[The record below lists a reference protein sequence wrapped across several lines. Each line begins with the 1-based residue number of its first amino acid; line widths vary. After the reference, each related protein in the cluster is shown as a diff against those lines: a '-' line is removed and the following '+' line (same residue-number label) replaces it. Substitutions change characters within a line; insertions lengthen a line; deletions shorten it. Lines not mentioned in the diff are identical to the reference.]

1 MEFRVLK
8 YSLLLALGSLLFSCT
23 KEVKIDI
30 PGFEEQ
36 LVVDGRIEI
45 GIPPLVLLSKT
56 KDIYSPT
63 DLNSYLSGFISG
75 ATVTVSDGTN
85 TYTLTEVCSDNLPPG
100 SEELAAQLFGIPAEQ
115 LANYHICA
123 YTSFNPA
130 TFGEVGKTY
139 TLKVTYEGKSYEGST
154 SLLTPVAFDSTYWKP
169 EGGLDNYGFSWATL
183 SDPGSEY
190 NAYYWEVKRI
200 NLDSAGNERDGSF
213 LRTFNPVFDDEFF
226 NGTTFDFAYENPMS
240 FNDEGLA
247 DQYRGYYQRGDTVV
261 IKFSRIDKTVYEYME
276 KKFIQIGNGGSPF
289 AVPANIPSNMSGGAI
304 GVWAGYSPYYDTLV
318 CE

>member
-8 YSLLLALGSLLFSCT
+8 YSLFLALFAMFYSCT

-36 LVVDGRIEI
+36 LVVDGRIET
-45 GIPPLVLLSKT
+45 GLPPIVLLSNT

-63 DLNSYLSGFISG
+63 DLSSYLSSFISG
-75 ATVTVSDGTN
+75 AIVTVSDGTN

-100 SEELAAQLFGIPAEQ
+100 SEELAANLFGIPAEE
-115 LANYHICA
+115 LANFHICA
-123 YTSFNPA
+123 YTSFDPN

-139 TLKVTYEGKSYEGST
+139 TLRIEYEGKVYDGST
-154 SLLTPVAFDSTYWKP
+154 KLETPVAFDSTYWKP
-169 EGGLDNYGFSWATL
+169 EGNLENYGFSWVTL
-183 SDPGSEY
+183 SDPGDEY

-200 NLDSAGNERDGSF
+200 NLDSTGKERDPNF
-213 LRTFNPVFDDEFF
+213 TRPFNPTFDDEFF

-240 FNDEGLA
+240 FNDEDLA
-247 DQYRGYYQRGDTVV
+247 DQYRGYYKKGDTVV
-261 IKFSRIDKTVYEYME
+261 IRFSRIDREVYNYME

-289 AVPANIPSNMSGGAI
+289 AVPANIPSNLSGGAV
-304 GVWAGYSPYYDTLV
+304 GVWAGFSTYFDTLV